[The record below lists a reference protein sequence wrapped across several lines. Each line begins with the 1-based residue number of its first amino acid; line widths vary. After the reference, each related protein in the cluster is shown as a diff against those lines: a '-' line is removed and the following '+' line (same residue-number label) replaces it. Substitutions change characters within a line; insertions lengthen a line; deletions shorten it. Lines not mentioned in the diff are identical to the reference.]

1 MQKHDIFCLSETF
14 LNSSVPTDN
23 SDLQMNGYNLIH
35 SDHPSNAKRGGFTN
49 YYDSWLPLKR
59 RDDLNLLQECIV
71 CEFFIG
77 NKIMF
82 YCFQNYRLFLRET
95 LISSKVPYHTL

>member
-1 MQKHDIFCLSETF
+1 MQNYDIICLSETF
-14 LNSSVPTDN
+14 LNSSVPTGS
-23 SDLQMNGYNLIH
+23 SDLQINGYNLIL
-35 SDHPSNAKRGGFTN
+35 SDHPSNVRTGGFAI
-49 YYDSWLPLKR
+49 YYDSQLPLKR